1 MKLLVVLA
9 ILCVAA
15 LAVVVSDE
23 GATRRQFDLFMKTY
37 KKNYTHDEVHVRY
50 NNFKMNLAELARRHK
65 ANPHARYNITKFF
78 DMSREEFRSFPCGV
92 NKLSDLNSLRPDFV
106 PNLNTEP
113 IPHVDALPTNFD
125 WTTKGA
131 VTPIKNQQQCGSCW
145 AFSTIGNLE
154 GVWFLAGH
162 KLTSLSEQQEVSCST
177 TDYGCSGGWPFWALT
192 DMLAAPYN
200 GKIDTEA
207 GYPYTSG
214 NGDNGVCDFQTT
226 DVGATIKSYKS
237 YCTEQTAPC
246 QETAMQQLLVT
257 YGPLSVCLDAG
268 PMQYYQGGIDNPQD
282 CDPNA
287 IDHCVTMVGYG
298 VEGGVAYWKIKNSWG
313 TDWGENGYYRLI
325 RGIGACGINKV
336 ITIASTH
343 P

>member
-1 MKLLVVLA
+1 MKVLVLVA
-9 ILCVAA
+9 IFSAVA

-23 GATRRQFDLFMKTY
+23 GATRRQFEVFRKTY
-37 KKNYTHDEVHVRY
+37 NKNYTHDEVHVRY
-50 NNFKMNLAELARRHK
+50 NNFKMNLAELARRQK
-65 ANPHARYNITKFF
+65 ANPHARYNVTKFF
-78 DMSREEFRSFPCGV
+78 DMSKQEFRRYPCGV
-92 NKLSDLNSLRPDFV
+92 DKLSDLNSLRPDFV

-113 IPHVDALPTNFD
+113 IPHSEALPTNFD

-145 AFSTIGNLE
+145 AFSTVGNLE

-200 GKIDTEA
+200 GQIDTEA

-214 NGDNGVCDFQTT
+214 GGDNGVCSFETT
-226 DVGATIKSYKS
+226 DVGAKIKSYKS
-237 YCTEQTAPC
+237 YCTESTAPC

-257 YGPLSVCLDAG
+257 YGPLSVCLDAT
-268 PMQYYQGGIDNPQD
+268 PMQYYQGGIDNPAD

-298 VEGGVAYWKIKNSWG
+298 VEGGVAFWKIKNSWG

-343 P
+343 